1 MWWIIYFWISITI
14 SILSLIG
21 FILKPDFTP
30 LSIFYLLNFY
40 FAVFAIYA
48 YIYKKV
54 VFSFTFWKLYFWC
67 NLILDFLYIL
77 YNIFPKAPII
87 QLLSF
92 LSVSDKPISA
102 IMTLLMAV
110 LDIPILYAIY
120 RLSQG
125 KYLEKKV
132 NQTKNNKWQWW
143 KILLWAYSVIYILFW
158 LLVALFM
165 YFYPSSQATTEDP
178 IAGIIMGTLFI
189 PVLLLL
195 ILIGKEN
202 LS

>member
-1 MWWIIYFWISITI
+1 MWWIIYFWIIITFSII
-14 SILSLIG
+14 S
-21 FILKPDFTP
+21 FIDFLLKPNFTF

-40 FAVFAIYA
+40 FAVFATYA
-48 YIYKKV
+48 YIYKKI
-54 VFSFTFWKLYFWC
+54 VFSFTFWKIYFWG
-67 NLILDFLYIL
+67 NLILDFLYTL
-77 YNIFPKAPII
+77 YNIFPNAPII

-92 LSVSDKPISA
+92 LSISDKPGSVI
-102 IMTLLMAV
+102 ITLLTTV

-132 NQTKNNKWQWW
+132 NQAKNKWQWW
-143 KILLWAYSVIYILFW
+143 KILLWVYSVIYILFW
-158 LLVALFM
+158 LLIALFT
-165 YFYPSSQATTEDP
+165 YFYPSSQATAEDP
-178 IAGIIMGTLFI
+178 IAGIIMGALFI
-189 PVLLLL
+189 PVLLFL